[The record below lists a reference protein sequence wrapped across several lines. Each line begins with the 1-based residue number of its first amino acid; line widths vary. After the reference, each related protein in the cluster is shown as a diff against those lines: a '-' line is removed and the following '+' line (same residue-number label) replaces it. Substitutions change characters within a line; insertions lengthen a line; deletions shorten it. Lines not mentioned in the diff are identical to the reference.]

1 MILIAVIGLL
11 LCLSESAPAT
21 SAPLCS
27 PCPMCDAGWVGYMPP
42 LKECLPFY
50 AAELK
55 DKSVKASCLGYL
67 LKNVKGQDK
76 ALEAI
81 HAALLFKLE
90 SPSSPLVMHFAGDNG
105 VGKTLSVELISKAL
119 SKRCKNP
126 PSCSYGDNLLKIHGT
141 AYGGIDLPTAR
152 SSIVKSVADHLGTYP
167 HGIIL
172 VDDVAQMNASLAQ
185 ALGPLFGKEGFF
197 VEYPNVLLSD
207 AIIILT
213 SDFGEEGRT
222 RGKRG
227 DELVR
232 MIHEEA
238 KSIYDNSQ
246 ASGHAKAAQLWAT
259 VKTIPFL
266 PFGSA
271 AVEDLVAHRIE
282 TLPCRIRNIKLTTFD
297 QPALK
302 FITQL
307 VIDAGAVEKENGRFV
322 SLKVQEL
329 VDEPASVELFRQGV
343 DAFYI
348 AHVSISNE
356 GVLSVSLTVQDS
368 FVRPHDL

>member
-1 MILIAVIGLL
+1 
-11 LCLSESAPAT
+11 
-21 SAPLCS
+21 
-27 PCPMCDAGWVGYMPP
+27 
-42 LKECLPFY
+42 
-50 AAELK
+50 
-55 DKSVKASCLGYL
+55 
-67 LKNVKGQDK
+67 
-76 ALEAI
+76 
-81 HAALLFKLE
+81 
-90 SPSSPLVMHFAGDNG
+90 MHFAGDNG

-119 SKRCKNP
+119 SKRYKNP
-126 PSCSYGDNLLKIHGT
+126 PSCSYGDNLLIIHGM
-141 AYGGIDLPTAR
+141 AYAGIDLPTAR

-172 VDDVAQMNASLAQ
+172 VANVGQMNARLVQS
-185 ALGPLFGKEGFF
+185 LGPLFGKESFF

-222 RGKRG
+222 CGKRG

-232 MIHEEA
+232 VIHEEA
-238 KSIYDNSQ
+238 KFIYDNSQ
-246 ASGHAKAAQLWAT
+246 APGHHKWAT

-322 SLKVQEL
+322 SLKVQDL

-343 DAFYI
+343 DAF
-348 AHVSISNE
+348 
-356 GVLSVSLTVQDS
+356 
-368 FVRPHDL
+368 